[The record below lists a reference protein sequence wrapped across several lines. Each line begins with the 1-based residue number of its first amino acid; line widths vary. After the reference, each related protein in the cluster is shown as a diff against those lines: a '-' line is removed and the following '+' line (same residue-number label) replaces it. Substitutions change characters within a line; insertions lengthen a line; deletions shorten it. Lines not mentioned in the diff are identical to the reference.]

1 MLQVRQG
8 FEGLVRFDK
17 KVKVTSPVTEIKTG
31 ACCKLDS
38 NGEVVKTGSDAS
50 TESLVLFA
58 FNNANVTDEINT
70 AFKMTGKI
78 TLVAPTGFYG
88 ETDQYLKNNAVTCTN
103 ATTYAIVLNTSDKL
117 KIRVDGGAPQTITL
131 TAGGTQSAANV
142 VTDLNHATAG
152 LVGATASVSTNYV
165 KITSDS
171 ADGFIEFEYVANA
184 ANTVLGFPLGV
195 GAIDAG
201 LASEDGLLIP
211 AATSDYVIARSLGTD
226 GGGALKFI
234 AVAKGAV
241 A

>member
-8 FEGLVRFDK
+8 FDGLVRLDK

-50 TESLVLFA
+50 AEDLVFFA
-58 FNNANVTDEINT
+58 FNNANVADDINS

-78 TLVAPTGFYG
+78 TLLTPTGFLG
-88 ETDQYLKNNAVTCTN
+88 ETDQYLKANAVTCTN

-117 KIRVDGGAPQTITL
+117 KVRVDGGAPQTITL

-142 VTDLNHATAG
+142 VTDLNNATTG

-171 ADGFIEFEYVANA
+171 ASGFIEFEYVANG
-184 ANTVLGFPLGV
+184 ANTVLGFSLGV
-195 GAIDAG
+195 NAYGAD
-201 LASEDGLLIP
+201 LASEGGLLFP
-211 AATSDYVIARSLGTD
+211 AATGDYVIAQSD
-226 GGGALKFI
+226 GNVGNGLLRFI
-234 AVAKGAV
+234 ATAKGAV